1 VEEKKRDQ
9 RGIEKM
15 IDFYE
20 KYIKE
25 KEGSLDEFAQWYQRQ
40 VKLMKIKATLKD
52 EDDDWDLD
60 KDEDLATLLDSE

>member
-1 VEEKKRDQ
+1 
-9 RGIEKM
+9 M